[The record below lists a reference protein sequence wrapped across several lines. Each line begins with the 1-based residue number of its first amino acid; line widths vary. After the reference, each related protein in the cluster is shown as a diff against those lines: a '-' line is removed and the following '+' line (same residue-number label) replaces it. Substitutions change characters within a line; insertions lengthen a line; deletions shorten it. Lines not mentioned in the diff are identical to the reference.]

1 MKRALLLLFSS
12 YAVLTALFVIAST
25 LLPILRKKIAAGFA
39 VGDVAIVVAVFLYG
53 LFIYITGLL
62 LIRVSCKDRR

>member
-1 MKRALLLLFSS
+1 MKRVLLLLFSS
-12 YAVLTALFVIAST
+12 YAVLTALFVIALA
-25 LLPILRKKIAAGFA
+25 LLPILRKRIAAGFA